1 MAEFTEYPPGV
12 PSWVDVSSP
21 DMEAS
26 KAFYKALFGWDAQDA
41 GPDFGHY
48 HQFSLRGKLVAG
60 MGPAQDG
67 QPPAWSTYV
76 NVEDADAVMAA
87 VKEAG
92 GSVAFD
98 PMDVADMG
106 RMGFF
111 IDPTGAYTG
120 IWQPGSH
127 KGAQLASE
135 TGAFGWNELNTRDPE
150 AAKAFYGAVF
160 GWEATTHQVGPTSYT
175 EFRIGDRSVCGMSDM
190 TTMNVPPQVPAH
202 WLVYFGV
209 DDTDAAVATVQAN
222 GGSLRVGPMDIPPGR
237 FAIVA
242 DPAGAHFAII
252 KATRPM

>member
-1 MAEFTEYPPGV
+1 MAEFTEFPPGV

-21 DMEAS
+21 DMDAS
-26 KAFYKALFGWDAQDA
+26 KAFYQALFGWDARDG

-48 HQFSLRGKLVAG
+48 HQFFLRGKVVAG
-60 MGPAQDG
+60 MGPTQEG
-67 QPPAWSTYV
+67 QPPAWSTYL

-92 GSVAFD
+92 GSVMFD

-111 IDPTGAYTG
+111 VDPTGAFTG
-120 IWQPGSH
+120 IWQPGTH
-127 KGAQLASE
+127 KGAQLATE
-135 TGAFGWNELNTRDPE
+135 TGTFIWNELNTRDTE

-160 GWEATTHQVGPTSYT
+160 GWESETHQMGPTSYT
-175 EFRIGDRSVCGMSDM
+175 EFRIGGKPVGGMSDM
-190 TTMNVPPQVPAH
+190 AAMNVPPQVPAH

-222 GGSLRVGPMDIPPGR
+222 GGSLRVGPMDIHPGR

-242 DPAGAHFAII
+242 DPAGAHFAIL
-252 KATRPM
+252 RPTPM